1 MKVTNIIW
9 DLEDGDS
16 DYALPKELDVP
27 KNLEE
32 EGYDT
37 IVDWISDEYGWCICS
52 CNIVEQ

>member
-32 EGYDT
+32 EDYDT